1 MPQRRKRSAAI
12 TLVLAGSL
20 GGCSEP
26 VPQRDVYTSLA
37 DCQRDWAP
45 QAQHCEPVRDG
56 RYANT
61 WFYGPRYYG
70 SDWPS
75 GRPKASPNAV
85 DALRTPGTAPTQ
97 TASRSWFSSRSFS
110 GSRSSS
116 TSSRSSSTTS
126 RGGFGSSGR
135 SSVS

>member
-1 MPQRRKRSAAI
+1 MSQRRKRSAAI

-37 DCQRDWAP
+37 ECQRDWAP
-45 QAQHCEPVRDG
+45 QAQQCEPVREG
-56 RYANT
+56 RYANGGY
-61 WFYGPRYYG
+61 YGPRYYG
-70 SDWPS
+70 SSWPS
-75 GRPKASPNAV
+75 GQPKSSQNAI
-85 DALRTPGTAPTQ
+85 DAVREGKP
-97 TASRSWFSSRSFS
+97 TASSSRSFF

-116 TSSRSSSTTS
+116 TS
-126 RGGFGSSGR
+126 RGGFGSSAR

>member
-37 DCQRDWAP
+37 DCQRDWA
-45 QAQHCEPVRDG
+45 AQGQQQCEPVRDG
-56 RYANT
+56 RYSNS
-61 WFYGPRYYG
+61 WYYGPRHYG
-70 SDWPS
+70 GTWPS
-75 GRPKASPNAV
+75 GQPKSSPSAV
-85 DALRTPGTAPTQ
+85 DAVRSPGTTH
-97 TASRSWFSSRSFS
+97 SRSFS
-110 GSRSSS
+110 SSS
-116 TSSRSSSTTS
+116 SRTS

-135 SSVS
+135 SSIS

>member
-37 DCQRDWAP
+37 DCQRDWA
-45 QAQHCEPVRDG
+45 AQGQQCEQVRDG
-56 RYANT
+56 RYSNS
-61 WFYGPRYYG
+61 WYYGPRHYG
-70 SDWPS
+70 SSWPS
-75 GRPKASPNAV
+75 GQPKSSPGAV
-85 DALRTPGTAPTQ
+85 DTVRSPGTT
-97 TASRSWFSSRSFS
+97 TSRTTSRSWF
-110 GSRSSS
+110 G
-116 TSSRSSSTTS
+116 SRSSSTTS

-135 SSVS
+135 SSIS

>member
-20 GGCSEP
+20 SGCSEP

-37 DCQRDWAP
+37 DCQRDWA
-45 QAQHCEPVRDG
+45 AQGQQCEQVNDG
-56 RYANT
+56 RYAQG
-61 WFYGPRYYG
+61 WYYGPRYYG
-70 SDWPS
+70 GDWPS

-85 DALRTPGTAPTQ
+85 EAHRTPGATPTRS
-97 TASRSWFSSRSFS
+97 ASSSWF
-110 GSRSSS
+110 GGRSSS
-116 TSSRSSSTTS
+116 STTTSRGSSTS

>member
-45 QAQHCEPVRDG
+45 QGQQCEPVRDR
-56 RYANT
+56 RYAGNYY
-61 WFYGPRYYG
+61 YGPRYYG
-70 SDWPS
+70 SAWPS
-75 GRPKASPNAV
+75 GQLKSSPNAV
-85 DALRTPGTAPTQ
+85 DAVRTPGTA
-97 TASRSWFSSRSFS
+97 RSFS
-110 GSRSSS
+110 N
-116 TSSRSSSTTS
+116 RSSSTTS
-126 RGGFGSSGR
+126 RGGFGRSGR
-135 SSVS
+135 TSIS

>member
-20 GGCSEP
+20 TGCSEP

-45 QAQHCEPVRDG
+45 QGQQCEPVRDG
-56 RYANT
+56 RYANS
-61 WFYGPRYYG
+61 WYYGPRYYG
-70 SDWPS
+70 ADWPS
-75 GRPKASPNAV
+75 GKPKASPSAV
-85 DALRTPGTAPTQ
+85 DAVRTAGRSGT
-97 TASRSWFSSRSFS
+97 
-110 GSRSSS
+110 S
-116 TSSRSSSTTS
+116 TSSRSFFGSRSTTS

>member
-1 MPQRRKRSAAI
+1 MSQRRKRSAAI

-37 DCQRDWAP
+37 ECQRDWAP
-45 QAQHCEPVRDG
+45 QAQQCEPVRDG
-56 RYANT
+56 RYANS

-70 SDWPS
+70 SAWPS
-75 GRPKASPNAV
+75 GQPKSSANAV
-85 DALRTPGTAPTQ
+85 DAVRTPTRST
-97 TASRSWFSSRSFS
+97 SRPFSS
-110 GSRSSS
+110 G
-116 TSSRSSSTTS
+116 TTS
-126 RGGFGSSGR
+126 RGGFGSSAR